1 MKEGGQGSAM
11 SLLRTNGRME
21 AKTRERKKQ
30 RGRKKR
36 IAALQ
41 NEKSQGKAR
50 GREGACQGSGRHHPG
65 GSRGEPRRSRL
76 RRQSEA
82 DKTLWARER
91 TPRSVRSTA
100 SSLVPENKCRK
111 GGKGLKKGL
120 SDRDALL
127 GLKEGKAKSK
137 HKKARSSYQKH
148 LCSLYFED
156 VI

>member
-1 MKEGGQGSAM
+1 M
-11 SLLRTNGRME
+11 R
-21 AKTRERKKQ
+21 
-30 RGRKKR
+30 
-36 IAALQ
+36 
-41 NEKSQGKAR
+41 KAR
-50 GREGACQGSGRHHPG
+50 EKREAEREHARAQDGNHPG